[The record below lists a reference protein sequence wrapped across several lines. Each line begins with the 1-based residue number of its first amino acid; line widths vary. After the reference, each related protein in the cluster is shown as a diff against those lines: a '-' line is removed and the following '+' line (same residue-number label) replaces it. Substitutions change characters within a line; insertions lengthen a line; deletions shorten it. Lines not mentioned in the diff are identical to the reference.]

1 VSMRILLRIV
11 LLGAAFALAT
21 VALGW
26 IAVPIVGLLWGLIAR
41 DTQRPALTAGA
52 AALAAW
58 AILLAWTAVVARLWA
73 LLTRLAGVFEF
84 PGVGILLVTLALAAT
99 LAGLGAVVG
108 TSLSSMFRSS
118 LAHSAPRL

>member
-1 VSMRILLRIV
+1 MRILLRIT

-26 IAVPIVGLLWGLIAR
+26 IAVPAIGLLWGLVAR
-41 DTQRPALTAGA
+41 GTRRPALTAGA

-58 AILLAWTAVVARLWA
+58 AVLLAWTAVVGRLWA
-73 LLTRLAGVFEF
+73 LLDRLVGLFHV
-84 PGVGILLVTLALAAT
+84 PGFGILIVTLALAGA

-108 TSLSSMFRSS
+108 TSLPSIFQ
-118 LAHSAPRL
+118 LPQAHSVARL